1 MERSSRYVVCI
12 VAMARIQKNDYVP
25 MAVRGER
32 SKGGGSE
39 QEGLAPADGRNQW
52 RRGVGKTNEMI
63 KANAT
68 KRNKAGRGGEMI
80 TLNSRR
86 IQKRKG
92 KPEAQNRAF
101 IFNKL

>member
-52 RRGVGKTNEMI
+52 RRGVGKAIELIN
-63 KANAT
+63 ANAT
-68 KRNKAGRGGEMI
+68 KKSTAARGAQMI
-80 TLNSRR
+80 QLNSRR
-86 IQKRKG
+86 ISRGNG
-92 KPEAQNRAF
+92 KPGAQSRAV
-101 IFNKL
+101 IFQHV

>member
-52 RRGVGKTNEMI
+52 RRGVEKAIGMI

-68 KRNKAGRGGEMI
+68 KRKTEGGGGEMSKI
-80 TLNSRR
+80 NFRKNSRR
-86 IQKRKG
+86 KCETGAKKRVL
-92 KPEAQNRAF
+92 
-101 IFNKL
+101 IF

>member
-39 QEGLAPADGRNQW
+39 QEGVGPADGRNQW
-52 RRGVGKTNEMI
+52 RRGVGKSIEMI
-63 KANAT
+63 KTTAT
-68 KRNKAGRGGEMI
+68 RRSTTGRGGEKDTFI
-80 TLNSRR
+80 YPRNP
-86 IQKRKG
+86 KG
-92 KPEAQNRAF
+92 KGKAGDKKRS
-101 IFNKL
+101 FNFRKL

>member
-52 RRGVGKTNEMI
+52 RRVFEKSIELI
-63 KANAT
+63 NAT
-68 KRNKAGRGGEMI
+68 A
-80 TLNSRR
+80 TRR
-86 IQKRKG
+86 STAAR
-92 KPEAQNRAF
+92 RA
-101 IFNKL
+101 